1 MKHILPGTRHSE
13 KTNRTS
19 FCTLFLKLSL
29 QFFLFR
35 RNTNFSTALFQKG
48 EQKQSGVSFYGITC
62 AVCQVKFL
70 RLLFS
75 IKSPYTWLPY
85 NPFHTYTENKPFRH
99 NAAKTKTGSITL
111 PQHQKRLDDQF
122 FSQSHIVS
130 PRIYS
135 PEKHTVLICSLRTLF
150 HLYS

>member
-19 FCTLFLKLSL
+19 FCTLFLKLPL

-48 EQKQSGVSFYGITC
+48 EQKQSGTS
-62 AVCQVKFL
+62 FL
-70 RLLFS
+70 RNYLCRVPGKISLIVIFHQVPLYLAALYNLL
-75 IKSPYTWLPY
+75 
-85 NPFHTYTENKPFRH
+85 HTYTENKPFLH

-111 PQHQKRLDDQF
+111 PQHQKRPDAHFL
-122 FSQSHIVS
+122 SQNHIAS
-130 PRIYS
+130 PKIY
-135 PEKHTVLICSLRTLF
+135 LL
-150 HLYS
+150 